1 MVVFRNRSQKM
12 PGKGMQKTD
21 GMWVDVWM
29 WIGGWKEREL
39 VSHGR
44 PYGPPHP

>member
-12 PGKGMQKTD
+12 PGRECRKRDVD
-21 GMWVDVWM
+21 GWI

-39 VSHGR
+39 VSHER